1 MMKWVE
7 HYEQMSEKD
16 KEKFQVTANRLFN
29 KNFLVYRK
37 ENDRQYY
44 RFVEKN
50 LEVFQGYFRM
60 AKWDLLHHK
69 RLSVFQLYNIEE
81 KNRYRFNLQE
91 TIFLLILR
99 LLYDEKQKDLQLTR
113 DVMVAGF
120 EIQEKYMALQI
131 KDRLPSKE
139 EMRRILRMFSGYS
152 LLELKTGDY
161 KDPEAK
167 YVLYPSLKMVVD
179 DARLDSLGELVGM
192 DELEMELEESEEIEE
207 SEEAEKPEKLEEP
220 EASGEVRETEETNLE
235 DVTEEGPSS

>member
-7 HYEQMSEKD
+7 QYEKMSEKD

-29 KNFLVYRK
+29 KTFLVYRRDK
-37 ENDRQYY
+37 DRPYY

-50 LEVFQGYFRM
+50 LEVFEGYFNM
-60 AKWDLLHHK
+60 AKWELLHHK
-69 RLSVFQLYNIEE
+69 RLSVFQLYNREE

-113 DVMVAGF
+113 DLMVAGF

-131 KDRLPSKE
+131 KDRLPSRE
-139 EMRRILRMFSGYS
+139 EMRRILRMLSGYS
-152 LLELKTGDY
+152 LLELKSGDY

-179 DARLDSLGELVGM
+179 DARLHSMGELLGM
-192 DELEMELEESEEIEE
+192 DDFNLELEEADEELEQEE
-207 SEEAEKPEKLEEP
+207 LEEEDQEAEKMERENL
-220 EASGEVRETEETNLE
+220 SGEGGRNHEIS
-235 DVTEEGPSS
+235 DQG

>member
-1 MMKWVE
+1 MKWVE
-7 HYEQMSEKD
+7 QYEKMSEKD
-16 KEKFQVTANRLFN
+16 KEKFQVTANRLLN
-29 KNFLVYRK
+29 KTFLVYGK
-37 ENDRQYY
+37 DKDRQYY

-50 LEVFQGYFRM
+50 LEVFQGYFSI

-113 DVMVAGF
+113 DIVVAGF

-139 EMRRILRMFSGYS
+139 EMRRILRMLSGYS

-179 DARLDSLGELVGM
+179 DARLDSMGELLGM
-192 DELEMELEESEEIEE
+192 DDFSIELEESDEDLEREDEEQEDI
-207 SEEAEKPEKLEEP
+207 
-220 EASGEVRETEETNLE
+220 ETEDIETE
-235 DVTEEGPSS
+235 DITGEGEH